1 MKLADRRKSMFIAL
15 LIGLLFGFSAQ
26 AFAGDFCWRKSYGR
40 TAGTA
45 PSYQCAPDKEQ
56 SKDAMGVICYP
67 KCESGY
73 TGVGPVCW
81 QDCPTGYR
89 DDGGYC
95 AKPAPSFKNASLEVK
110 LGCPAG
116 GFPDPNGNCY
126 SCPSG
131 FNRTWDPVTAG
142 TACAKTL
149 VGPFSNATLLGKNL
163 TTCPSGS
170 FFDPN
175 GNCYRCPSGSVRTAS
190 AVTSPQACAADP
202 GCSGMFGDI
211 GVSCTKKSYGRTA
224 GTVATPTCP
233 SGQQLDG
240 LLCYPTCSSEYLG
253 GGPVCWQS
261 CKQVALKFECGM
273 GCATDNASCGEATM
287 DMVMSIWDAA
297 QNITL
302 LVATGGISSVKDWG
316 QGVLMSAVA
325 DAPTMSEQASIAAFC
340 AADVN
345 GCKDVKQEDL
355 RIVASIIVAAKK
367 NEEWKPNAQMLKDVK
382 LFDPTGIVGIISAY
396 AKEMCEGEVPLDAYK
411 VSTRFLPPLPARK
424 IIVGPPVT
432 LLANSGKLYPGEIA
446 HLVRTDDGQITAY
459 QRREVGQISFD
470 QGKHWEPDFPA
481 VHLSG
486 NHLKM
491 TATDSDPGTGSML
504 TWVDPK
510 SKVFRMRFGGPKAAS
525 ESAVY
530 PDTLTA
536 VAAASLS
543 DGSLLTINQ
552 GRRIE
557 FRGQSIYLREFD
569 VATAVKTA
577 QTTKQRAPTVK
588 EWRWSTF
595 LKDQPIVID
604 SQGGFNFLSSRGM
617 QAVASTDE
625 GVYLITVKAT
635 EASDHKTPT
644 KFEASFETL
653 PPVPLRKT
661 VANPQI
667 TALDIDNLGRVW
679 VVDKTE
685 HVTVLMGGSKG
696 RWQPIEMVR
705 QGKEV
710 LGKAV
715 AVVDSQVCVI
725 EKFNKSSDQMNFL
738 RPQITCFVGK

>member
-1 MKLADRRKSMFIAL
+1 
-15 LIGLLFGFSAQ
+15 
-26 AFAGDFCWRKSYGR
+26 
-40 TAGTA
+40 
-45 PSYQCAPDKEQ
+45 
-56 SKDAMGVICYP
+56 
-67 KCESGY
+67 
-73 TGVGPVCW
+73 
-81 QDCPTGYR
+81 
-89 DDGGYC
+89 
-95 AKPAPSFKNASLEVK
+95 
-110 LGCPAG
+110 
-116 GFPDPNGNCY
+116 
-126 SCPSG
+126 
-131 FNRTWDPVTAG
+131 
-142 TACAKTL
+142 
-149 VGPFSNATLLGKNL
+149 
-163 TTCPSGS
+163 
-170 FFDPN
+170 
-175 GNCYRCPSGSVRTAS
+175 
-190 AVTSPQACAADP
+190 
-202 GCSGMFGDI
+202 
-211 GVSCTKKSYGRTA
+211 
-224 GTVATPTCP
+224 
-233 SGQQLDG
+233 
-240 LLCYPTCSSEYLG
+240 
-253 GGPVCWQS
+253 
-261 CKQVALKFECGM
+261 
-273 GCATDNASCGEATM
+273 
-287 DMVMSIWDAA
+287 
-297 QNITL
+297 
-302 LVATGGISSVKDWG
+302 
-316 QGVLMSAVA
+316 
-325 DAPTMSEQASIAAFC
+325 
-340 AADVN
+340 
-345 GCKDVKQEDL
+345 
-355 RIVASIIVAAKK
+355 
-367 NEEWKPNAQMLKDVK
+367 
-382 LFDPTGIVGIISAY
+382 
-396 AKEMCEGEVPLDAYK
+396 
-411 VSTRFLPPLPARK
+411 
-424 IIVGPPVT
+424 
-432 LLANSGKLYPGEIA
+432 
-446 HLVRTDDGQITAY
+446 
-459 QRREVGQISFD
+459 
-470 QGKHWEPDFPA
+470 
-481 VHLSG
+481 
-486 NHLKM
+486 
-491 TATDSDPGTGSML
+491 ML